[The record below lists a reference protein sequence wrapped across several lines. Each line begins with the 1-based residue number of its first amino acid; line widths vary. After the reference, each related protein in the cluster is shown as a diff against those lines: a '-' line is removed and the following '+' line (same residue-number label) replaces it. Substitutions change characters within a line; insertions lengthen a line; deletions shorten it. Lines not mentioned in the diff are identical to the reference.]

1 MRHVGIVMAAGS
13 GRRMQ
18 IDKPKQF
25 LLLEGKPILYYSL
38 KAMQDSF
45 LDEIIL
51 ATRAED
57 ILYVKEEIVD
67 RYGLTKVSKIVP
79 GGAERYDSVW
89 EGLQAVAGDSQTY
102 VYIHDGARPFLNYA
116 TMERI
121 YGDVLAFGA
130 TVAAVPSKDTVKIAG
145 ENGVVTDTPDRS
157 TVWIVQT
164 PQAFSYP
171 VIYDAY
177 RNFHK
182 NPEPGI
188 TDDAMIV
195 ERYSDTK
202 VHVTMADYS
211 NIKITTSEDLTICS
225 NFLKKS

>member
-13 GRRMQ
+13 GKRMQ
-18 IDKPKQF
+18 LDKPKQF

-51 ATRAED
+51 VTRGED
-57 ILYVKEEIVD
+57 ILFVKEDIVD
-67 RYGLTKVSKIVP
+67 RYGLSKVTKIVP
-79 GGAERYDSVW
+79 GGLERYDSVW
-89 EGLQAVAGDSQTY
+89 EGLKAVEGDAETY
-102 VYIHDGARPFLNYA
+102 VYIHDGARPFLNYQ

-130 TVAAVPSKDTVKIAG
+130 TVAAVPSKDTIKIVG
-145 ENGVVTDTPDRS
+145 EDGIIADTPKRS
-157 TVWIVQT
+157 DVWIVQT
-164 PQAFSYP
+164 PQAFSFP
-171 VIYDAY
+171 IIYDAY
-177 RNFHK
+177 RSFYK
-182 NPEPGI
+182 NKEEGI

-202 VHVTMADYS
+202 VHVTLADYS
-211 NIKITTSEDLTICS
+211 NIKITTSEDLEIS
-225 NFLKKS
+225 KNFLKKS